1 MWWLV
6 VVVGV
11 VTSGYHYPWPVINHQ
26 VNNPPLCPSLVQW
39 APITFYYEEERRM
52 GQNHLILLPQ
62 HLLVARGLVDNQS
75 PGKWYSPRA
84 HQWSPRGEIKKNICE
99 SSRHGIF
106 PHLVAVA
113 VVFLHCFH
121 HTNDVGLLQYGG
133 FLSNGGVLSR
143 INIDSKCKL
152 SEGWATYI
160 TLFWGIYLWGLP
172 EHSIHTNDHYDVPY
186 SNIPPCS

>member
-1 MWWLV
+1 MWSLCSLVSVGWECSWYGGCWL
-6 VVVGV
+6 
-11 VTSGYHYPWPVINHQ
+11 PLPRAVINHQ
-26 VNNPPLCPSLVQW
+26 VNIPPLCVYLLQW

-121 HTNDVGLLQYGG
+121 HTNDVGLP
-133 FLSNGGVLSR
+133 
-143 INIDSKCKL
+143 
-152 SEGWATYI
+152 WAPIWLYRK
-160 TLFWGIYLWGLP
+160 
-172 EHSIHTNDHYDVPY
+172 
-186 SNIPPCS
+186 